1 MTPAQDP
8 RAPLSSEEMAAVII
22 AITVLARRRPAPAVV
37 ADVTPPWRFS
47 GRSFGT
53 SRWLA

>member
-1 MTPAQDP
+1 MTPEQGSP
-8 RAPLSSEEMAAVII
+8 APLSSEEMTAVVV
-22 AITVLARRRPAPAVV
+22 AVTMLARRRAAPSVV

-53 SRWLA
+53 PRRFA

>member
-1 MTPAQDP
+1 MTPERNP
-8 RAPLSSEEMAAVII
+8 APLSSEEMAAVVV
-22 AITVLARRRPAPAVV
+22 AVTMLVRPRAAPSVV

-53 SRWLA
+53 PRGLA